1 MEISEEVIARL
12 KKLAE
17 RRTWADGLDNETIVD
32 DFAGGNIDDAYY
44 GGESS
49 GETSLARSI
58 LTDLGIEFMIEVDDD
73 ESSKA

>member
-1 MEISEEVIARL
+1 MNDKLINRL

-17 RRTWADGLDNETIVD
+17 RRTWEDGLDADTIID

-44 GGESS
+44 GGENS

-58 LTDLGIEFMIEVDDD
+58 LTELGVAFAIKEE
-73 ESSKA
+73 

>member
-58 LTDLGIEFMIEVDDD
+58 LTDLGVEFMIEVDDN